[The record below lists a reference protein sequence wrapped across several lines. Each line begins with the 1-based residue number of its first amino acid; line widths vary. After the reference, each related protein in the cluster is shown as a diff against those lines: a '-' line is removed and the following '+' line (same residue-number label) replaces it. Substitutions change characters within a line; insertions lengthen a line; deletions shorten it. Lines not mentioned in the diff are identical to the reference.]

1 MLTSLSLARLLFP
14 QSGVSFSAIQQ
25 DSQAPP
31 ESDNDS
37 EDPDEANNRKLRMF
51 DGMSLMDVQQLLHP
65 DYVKLRDTQLFD
77 PNAMPVVNPDD
88 IQNHLTLSM
97 ARTVIGS
104 SERRR

>member
-1 MLTSLSLARLLFP
+1 M
-14 QSGVSFSAIQQ
+14 QQ
-25 DSQAPP
+25 DSHAPP

-37 EDPDEANNRKLRMF
+37 EDSDEADNRKLRMF

-77 PNAMPVVNPDD
+77 PNAVPVVNPDA
-88 IQNHLTLSM
+88 IQNHLTAFM

-104 SERRR
+104 SGRRR